1 MRKSL
6 MLVGAALVFSMTAGA
21 WNYPQY
27 ETFLGYSFVRF
38 NPNSDFVPSYN
49 SNGGAGQF
57 VYNFN
62 RWFGGEIDAG
72 GVTKGVLNICCDP
85 FTGTIFNNGNVDTTT
100 AWVTAGPRITFRG
113 KGNDSRW
120 KPFVHV
126 LFGGAYT
133 TASTPDVTSLFQN
146 PAGIVQ
152 SRLTAS
158 RWGFAMF
165 AGGGLDI
172 RVSRHFWFR
181 PVGADYFLTRYN
193 NNLFGNGFFTP
204 NGVFVVTGHG
214 ETTNRNNFRYTAG
227 LNFTWGEPK

>member
-1 MRKSL
+1 MRKL
-6 MLVGAALVFSMTAGA
+6 FFITGAALLFCTTAGA

-62 RWFGGEIDAG
+62 RWFGGEVDAG
-72 GVTKGVLNICCDP
+72 AVNKGVLNICCDP
-85 FTGTIFNNGNVDTTT
+85 FTGNIFNNGNVDTTT
-100 AWVTAGPRITFRG
+100 AWITAGPRVTFRG

-133 TASTPDVTSLFQN
+133 TASTPDNTSDFLN
-146 PAGIVQ
+146 
-152 SRLTAS
+152 SRLVAS
-158 RWGFAMF
+158 RWGFAML

-181 PVGADYFLTRYN
+181 PVGADYFLTRFQN
-193 NNLFGNGFFTP
+193 NFFGNGVLVDGTVV
-204 NGVFVVTGHG
+204 NGN
-214 ETTNRNNFRYTAG
+214 TTNRNNFRYTAG

>member
-1 MRKSL
+1 L
-6 MLVGAALVFSMTAGA
+6 LFSMTAGA

-38 NPNSDFVPSYN
+38 NPNSDFIPSYN

-72 GVTKGVLNICCDP
+72 GVNKGVLNIFNP
-85 FTGTIFNNGNVDTTT
+85 FTGNLFNNGNVDTTT
-100 AWVTAGPRITFRG
+100 AWITAGPRVTFRG

-133 TASTPDVTSLFQN
+133 TASTPDNTSDFLN
-146 PAGIVQ
+146 
-152 SRLTAS
+152 SRLVAS
-158 RWGFAMF
+158 RWGFAML

-181 PVGADYFLTRYN
+181 PVGADYFLTRFQN
-193 NNLFGNGFFTP
+193 NFFGNGVLVDGTVV
-204 NGVFVVTGHG
+204 NGN
-214 ETTNRNNFRYTAG
+214 TTNRNNFRYTAG

>member
-1 MRKSL
+1 MRKL
-6 MLVGAALVFSMTAGA
+6 FFITGAALLFCTTAGA

-38 NPNSDFVPSYN
+38 NPNSDFIPSYN

-72 GVTKGVLNICCDP
+72 AVNKGVLNVFNP
-85 FTGTIFNNGNVDTTT
+85 LTGNIFNNGNIDTTT
-100 AWVTAGPRITFRG
+100 AWITAGPRVTFRG

-133 TASTPDVTSLFQN
+133 TASTPDFTSAFLN
-146 PAGIVQ
+146 
-152 SRLTAS
+152 SRLVAS
-158 RWGFAMF
+158 QWNFAMF
-165 AGGGLDI
+165 AGGGLDV

-181 PVGADYFLTRYN
+181 PVGADYFLTRFQN
-193 NNLFGNGFFTP
+193 NIFGNTFGNGS
-204 NGVFVVTGHG
+204 
-214 ETTNRNNFRYTAG
+214 TTTRNNFRYTAG